1 MTSLIGRALQKEVK
15 PMKFGETK
23 SYWAVFV
30 VFLILVCSSIGQ
42 TQKQQDCR
50 NGRGGGNPS
59 WFNPGKNCNYKQKPY
74 HYYERSIYLNQ
85 EQRGCKEVLLVCGT
99 VIVRDSVVARD
110 PGCGEAFWP
119 DPKDGDE
126 V

>member
-85 EQRGCKEVLLVCGT
+85 EQRGCKGASRLWY
-99 VIVRDSVVARD
+99 RDR
-110 PGCGEAFWP
+110 P
-119 DPKDGDE
+119 
-126 V
+126 